1 MPSRDG
7 INCALRARWIEKD
20 KLKIGSTK
28 RLTRVGV
35 RAIAFVA
42 SVALL
47 SEGLLAAP
55 VALAD
60 ATSAPNAPQLFGVH
74 PVEEGSTTLPGGHF
88 NFALV
93 PGQRVTDGIVVEN
106 LSNRVLT
113 FHIYGADLITATGG
127 GLAPA
132 QPTATMRRVG
142 AWITVSKPR
151 VTIAAHDQFT
161 DSFTLRLPA
170 VVSSGEHLGAVV
182 VSADVGTTSQGSP
195 IQARAAL
202 ITVVSVP
209 GAAHPS
215 AILGALRGSTAVMG
229 QVEFGI
235 TLSNN
240 GNLFLTY
247 AGSINIVDGEG
258 RRVVQL
264 PLTPASAYVVPNGQA
279 PLAAVWKQT
288 ASLSGRYSAQV
299 TLSIL
304 VNGAAVATLRS
315 QSLAMNFSSGLPMA
329 VVVGIGLAVLL
340 LLVVVRW
347 SARRAIRRRRL
358 RSHAPKVSVRNRLA

>member
-1 MPSRDG
+1 
-7 INCALRARWIEKD
+7 
-20 KLKIGSTK
+20 
-28 RLTRVGV
+28 
-35 RAIAFVA
+35 
-42 SVALL
+42 
-47 SEGLLAAP
+47 
-55 VALAD
+55 
-60 ATSAPNAPQLFGVH
+60 
-74 PVEEGSTTLPGGHF
+74 
-88 NFALV
+88 
-93 PGQRVTDGIVVEN
+93 
-106 LSNRVLT
+106 
-113 FHIYGADLITATGG
+113 
-127 GLAPA
+127 
-132 QPTATMRRVG
+132 
-142 AWITVSKPR
+142 
-151 VTIAAHDQFT
+151 
-161 DSFTLRLPA
+161 
-170 VVSSGEHLGAVV
+170 
-182 VSADVGTTSQGSP
+182 
-195 IQARAAL
+195 
-202 ITVVSVP
+202 
-209 GAAHPS
+209 
-215 AILGALRGSTAVMG
+215 LRGSTAVTG